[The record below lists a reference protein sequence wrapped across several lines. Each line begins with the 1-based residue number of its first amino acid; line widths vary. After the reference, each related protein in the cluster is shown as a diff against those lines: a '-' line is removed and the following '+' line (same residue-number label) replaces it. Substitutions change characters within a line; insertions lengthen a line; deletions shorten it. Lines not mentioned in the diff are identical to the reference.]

1 MAFGRNLIYVVFL
14 VLLLGTLILS
24 HADRAIAENYAAL
37 PPSADL
43 TTPLKS
49 TNCFSP
55 KGASRAGLSGQTLP
69 DLIVS
74 AYLVIV
80 MMSSLPGVSI
90 WMPDIQWHS
99 QS

>member
-1 MAFGRNLIYVVFL
+1 MAHIPGQLTHTEFL
-14 VLLLGTLILS
+14 LSSLALGTIL
-24 HADRAIAENYAAL
+24 NM
-37 PPSADL
+37 
-43 TTPLKS
+43 
-49 TNCFSP
+49 
-55 KGASRAGLSGQTLP
+55 SGQTLP
-69 DLIVS
+69 DLVVS